1 MVRSVDHEAILAD
14 LLTASLICTWLEQV
28 KNFSACRLIFLVFLR
43 LELMGPV
50 LEDLAIWTTV
60 AFNILTSEDNSEGQ
74 MWQAGLWLGLPED
87 GNVHVLCLLKGLNEA
102 WLGLWLLFFL
112 ILLATGILEAS
123 ENYSWQLVVLRHGYG
138 CPCEHEVLQVVLGL
152 HKT

>member
-14 LLTASLICTWLEQV
+14 LLTASLICAWLEQV

-50 LEDLAIWTTV
+50 LEDLAIWATV
-60 AFNILTSEDNSEGQ
+60 AFNIFAPEDNPEGQ

-112 ILLATGILEAS
+112 ILLAASILEAS
-123 ENYSWQLVVLRHGYG
+123 ENYPWQLVVLRHGYG